1 MSNLAHYSIDQAGD
15 IDFNPA
21 QENYDEL
28 SQLETVNNI
37 ISNNFN
43 DNLVQYLSET
53 ELNAIATDL
62 LEGIREDKESRDKW
76 EDGYKTGLKYLGI
89 EQNFEGQ
96 NQGLNFKVY
105 DSTLLDAVLRFV
117 ATAGFELY
125 PSKGVASYEVVTPD
139 GSTNETIERYG
150 EQRKNALN
158 DYLKYGDKVFYQN
171 SQSML
176 MPLALNGCVFKKI
189 YFDPV
194 TQKPI
199 SRFIKPQH
207 LIVNNDC
214 NSLLDSERITHVLY
228 LTKKEI
234 AIRENTGFFL
244 STGKL
249 TSHEE
254 QDAEFSDKVDKQER
268 ITDGITD
275 DDDVN
280 EKFIFKHYESHVSLD
295 YDFLLDLEPIKP
307 NFPLPYIV
315 TICRQTKKV
324 VAIYRNWVEGDQ
336 TFARENHFVQFNYFS
351 GFGLYGYG
359 MLHFLGNNAIALT
372 ILERQ
377 MLTAGGMSNYPA
389 YFIQKGL
396 RIEHPNVELQPGQG
410 IPIESGGMSIRDVV
424 SPIPFKGADPVL
436 KDLANEL
443 KARTEQTGSIADTKL
458 AEVSPNAPVGTTIA
472 LLETQQKVQSAVIRS
487 LYNSLTEELQTLD
500 AKLTPPPQNPEE
512 QQLSGL
518 IRIIPACD
526 PTFSTNVQR
535 IMKADA
541 MFKIAANAPQ
551 LHNIRE
557 IYKRYYLSI
566 GVENIEQIL
575 PPEQNPVPLDPITE
589 NMNVLNNKP
598 VKAEI
603 WQDHQSHILVH
614 QAFAEQIA
622 NQQDLLPSLL
632 AHIREHQALDYLVQ
646 MQLAMGQ
653 QMPDPEALQ
662 NPQVQ
667 NQIALQAVPASQ
679 AIQAV
684 IDETKPPEITE
695 VAMEEVAQK
704 REAAHMKA
712 ATDMQKVEL
721 EAYKATL
728 NKEVELK
735 KLEAQK
741 EIADERNKTEIEANK
756 IRAKSTK
763 RSVKDE
769 RS

>member
-1 MSNLAHYSIDQAGD
+1 MNSLEPYSIDATGT
-15 IDFNPA
+15 IDFNPH
-21 QENYDEL
+21 QENYNEL
-28 SQLETVNNI
+28 NQLELINNI
-37 ISNNFN
+37 TPNNFN
-43 DNLVQYLSET
+43 DNLAQYLNESE
-53 ELNAIATDL
+53 LKIIANDL
-62 LEGIREDKESRDKW
+62 LEGVKEDKESRVKW

-125 PSKGVASYEVVTPD
+125 PSKGVASYEAVTPD
-139 GSTNETIERYG
+139 GSTNEMIERYG

-176 MPLALNGCVFKKI
+176 MPLALNGCAFKKI

-234 AIRENTGFFL
+234 AIRENTGFFIQ
-244 STGKL
+244 TGKL
-249 TSHEE
+249 SSEKE
-254 QDAEFSDKVDKQER
+254 KDFEFNDEVEKQER

-275 DDDVN
+275 EDDVN

-295 YDFLLDLEPIKP
+295 YNFLLDLEPVKP

-315 TICRQTKKV
+315 TVCRQTRKV
-324 VAIYRNWVEGDQ
+324 VAIYRNWVEGDE
-336 TFARENHFVQFNYFS
+336 TFSRENHFVQFNYFS

-377 MLTAGGMSNYPA
+377 MLTAGGMANYPA

-436 KDLANEL
+436 KDLANDL
-443 KARTEQTGSIADTKL
+443 KARTERTGSIADTKL

-487 LYNSLTEELQTLD
+487 LYNSLTEELQMLD
-500 AKLTPPPQNPEE
+500 KKLTPPSQTPEE
-512 QQLSGL
+512 QQLNGL

-541 MFKIAANAPQ
+541 MFKIAASAPQ
-551 LHNIRE
+551 LHNMRE
-557 IYKRYYLSI
+557 IYNRYYLSI
-566 GVENIEQIL
+566 GIENIEQIL
-575 PPEQNPVPLDPITE
+575 PPEQNPIPLDPITE
-589 NMNVLNNKP
+589 NMNILNNKAI
-598 VKAEI
+598 KADI
-603 WQDHQSHILVH
+603 WQDHASHITCH
-614 QAFAEQIA
+614 QVFAEQNK
-622 NQQDLLPSLL
+622 NQDFLPNVL
-632 AHIREHQALDYLVQ
+632 AHIREHLAFAYLIQ
-646 MQLAMGQ
+646 MQQAMGIQ
-653 QMPDPEALQ
+653 LPPTEALR
-662 NPQVQ
+662 NPKVQ
-667 NQIALQAVPASQ
+667 NEVAMMAAQAAESQ
-679 AIQAV
+679 GLVMDSEKA
-684 IDETKPPEITE
+684 PEITE
-695 VAMEEVAQK
+695 VAMAEVEQK
-704 REAAHMKA
+704 REATHMKA

-728 NKEVELK
+728 SKEVELK

-741 EIADERNKTEIEANK
+741 EMADERNKTEIEANK
-756 IRAKSTK
+756 IRTQS
-763 RSVKDE
+763 RSD
-769 RS
+769 